1 LTSIRGALG
10 LLSSGILGDISDKA
24 TNLLRIALS
33 NSDRLVRLIND
44 ILDLERAQSGRE
56 PLVFRPIQMADL
68 VKQSMDGLQLM
79 AESAGVMLIHDK
91 TQVEITADP
100 DKLQQVL
107 TNLLSNA
114 IKFSPRN
121 SAVSIMLRP
130 GTSGMALSVIDQG
143 RGIPVDKLEAI
154 FGRFQQV
161 DASDSR
167 QKGGSGLGLAIC
179 RAIVAQHNG
188 RIWAERNPI
197 RGSTFR
203 VFLPYHPTSAAKAKN
218 AGNDSP
224 GQGVV
229 LLASDNAA
237 SRPLIGAQLAEQGY
251 HILETSTAE
260 QTLVAAHDGVEAIV
274 LDTASHGINGW
285 DLLPRLKRSTPEAHT
300 PIVVACLD
308 TREKGP
314 EFIRNGNQ
322 RPTTAQTLMPE
333 LLRVIGDPAE
343 TIRVLVVDNNEKTSL
358 RVGDVFTSEG
368 ATVRMVRTQD
378 QAMGECAS
386 FHPHLLVLNLALPEN
401 DALNLVAWLRERQSL
416 TRVILIAYSGLELAS
431 AGGGHFGMEPSTFLK
446 RACVQP
452 EQLEQLI
459 LTVLRGSRHL
469 EDEEEF
475 PDVFGVQ
482 SA

>member
-1 LTSIRGALG
+1 MT
-10 LLSSGILGDISDKA
+10 
-24 TNLLRIALS
+24 
-33 NSDRLVRLIND
+33 
-44 ILDLERAQSGRE
+44 
-56 PLVFRPIQMADL
+56 
-68 VKQSMDGLQLM
+68 
-79 AESAGVMLIHDK
+79 
-91 TQVEITADP
+91 
-100 DKLQQVL
+100 
-107 TNLLSNA
+107 
-114 IKFSPRN
+114 
-121 SAVSIMLRP
+121 
-130 GTSGMALSVIDQG
+130 LSVIDQG
-143 RGIPVDKLEAI
+143 RGIPTDKLEAI

-179 RAIVAQHNG
+179 RAIVTQHNG

-203 VFLPYHPTSAAKAKN
+203 VFLPYHPAAAKAKN

-237 SRPLIGAQLAEQGY
+237 SRPLIGEQLADQGY

-274 LDTASHGINGW
+274 LDTGSHGINVW
-285 DLLPRLKRSTPEAHT
+285 DLLPRLKRSSPEAHT
-300 PIVVACLD
+300 PIVVANLD
-308 TREKGP
+308 TQENGP

-322 RPTTAQTLMPE
+322 RPTTAQSLMPE
-333 LLRVIGDPAE
+333 LLRVIGALAE

-358 RVGDVFTSEG
+358 RVGDVFSSEG

-386 FHPHLLVLNLALPEN
+386 FHPHMLVLNLALPEN

-416 TRVILIAYSGLELAS
+416 TRIILIAYSGLELAA
-431 AGGGHFGMEPSTFLK
+431 AGGGHFGMEPSTFLR
-446 RACVQP
+446 RARVQP

-459 LTVLRGSRHL
+459 LTVLRGARQL
-469 EDEEEF
+469 EDEEEV
-475 PDVFGVQ
+475 PDVFGVP
-482 SA
+482 SV